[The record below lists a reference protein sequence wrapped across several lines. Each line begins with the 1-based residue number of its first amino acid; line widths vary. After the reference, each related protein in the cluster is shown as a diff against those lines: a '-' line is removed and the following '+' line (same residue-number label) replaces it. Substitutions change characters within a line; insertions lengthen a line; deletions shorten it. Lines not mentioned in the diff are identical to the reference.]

1 MKHQSLIVSFALIL
15 LSLTLVGAVQANNQQ
30 VSFDDIVLLNQRGL
44 SEQTILLF
52 LQGRELAFTLDA
64 KTIDGLLSKGVSEEI
79 IRYLLSL
86 TSDEDIVADTTV
98 VVAAPVYPRRVYPSY
113 YYTPYFYGASFG
125 FDNYPHSWFGYYAG
139 AGLHQA
145 NVHYGGYVSHEFY
158 PGKHV
163 NQYDHSITHAVQH
176 AGGHNSGVTHGIA
189 GGQHGSGFSDNNH
202 PGSARPH
209 GGSTGG
215 KHAVA
220 HNGQSAAHGANSLG
234 HAVSAIGRPHAG
246 SGNGPSHVSGGHSRG
261 SGGHS
266 SGGKGHSGGGG
277 HSGGFSGGG
286 HGGGRGH

>member
-15 LSLTLVGAVQANNQQ
+15 LSLTLVGAVQANDRQ

-52 LQGRELAFTLDA
+52 LQGRELAFSLDA
-64 KTIDGLLSKGVSEEI
+64 EAIDGLLSKGVSEEI
-79 IRYLLSL
+79 IRYLLSP
-86 TSDEDIVADTTV
+86 TSDEGIVADTTV
-98 VVAAPVYPRRVYPSY
+98 VVAAPVYPRRIYPSY

-125 FDNYPHSWFGYYAG
+125 FDNYPHNWFGYYAG

-145 NVHYGGYVSHEFY
+145 NVHYGGYVSHGFY

-163 NQYDHSITHAVQH
+163 NQYGHGITHAVQH
-176 AGGHNSGVTHGIA
+176 AGGHNGGVTHGIV

-202 PGSARPH
+202 PGSVRPH

-215 KHAVA
+215 KHAIA
-220 HNGQSAAHGANSLG
+220 HNEQNATHGVSGLG
-234 HAVSAIGRPHAG
+234 HAVSATGRPHTGGG
-246 SGNGPSHVSGGHSRG
+246 SGLSHASG

-266 SGGKGHSGGGG
+266 SGGGKGHSGGG